1 MVQIKAERYET
12 LTDWLR
18 AQARGITQP
27 VARVLHQWGVHP
39 NLVTLLGF
47 LGCVGAASVVAMGH
61 ARVGGVLLGF
71 AASLDAFDG
80 ALARLAGVDGRF
92 GAFFDSTLDRLSDSA
107 VILGILWWQLP
118 TADPTMVLLLFL
130 LLLGAVMVSYTRAR
144 AEGAGYSC
152 KVGLL
157 TRVPRV
163 AVLVWG
169 LILGLIRPMVILMV
183 VLSWF
188 TVLQRILYVYKAA
201 QHET

>member
-1 MVQIKAERYET
+1 MAQLKAERYET

-18 AQARGITQP
+18 TEAKVITYP
-27 VARVLHQWGVHP
+27 VARVLHRWGVHP

-47 LGCVGAASVVAMGH
+47 LGCGGAAVVVALGH
-61 ARVGGVLLGF
+61 ARLGGAILIL

-80 ALARLAGVDGRF
+80 ALARFAGVDSRF
-92 GAFFDSTLDRLSDSA
+92 GAFFDSTLDRLSDGA
-107 VILGILWWQLP
+107 VILGILWWQMP
-118 TADPTMVLLLFL
+118 TAGPAMAPLLFL

-163 AVLVWG
+163 VMLVWG
-169 LILGLIRPMVILMV
+169 LISGWIFPMVIVMV

-188 TVLQRILYVYKAA
+188 TVLQRILSVYKAS

>member
-1 MVQIKAERYET
+1 MAQLKAERYET

-18 AQARGITQP
+18 TQAKVITYP

-47 LGCVGAASVVAMGH
+47 LGCAGAAGVVAMGY
-61 ARVGGVLLGF
+61 ARVGGVLLAL

-80 ALARLAGVDGRF
+80 ALARFAGVDSRF
-92 GAFFDSTLDRLSDSA
+92 GAFFDSTLDRLSDGA

-118 TADPTMVLLLFL
+118 TADPVMAPLLFL

-144 AEGAGYSC
+144 AEGAGFSC

-163 AVLVWG
+163 VLLTWG
-169 LILGLIRPMVILMV
+169 LISGWIFPMVIVMV

-188 TVLQRILYVYKAA
+188 TVFQRILYVYRASR
-201 QHET
+201 QDS

>member
-1 MVQIKAERYET
+1 MAQIEAERYET

-27 VARVLHQWGVHP
+27 VARVLHRWGVHP

-47 LGCVGAASVVAMGH
+47 LGCAGAAVVVALGR
-61 ARVGGVLLGF
+61 ARLGGALLIL

-80 ALARLAGVDGRF
+80 ALARFAGRDSRF

-118 TADPTMVLLLFL
+118 TAGPWLVMLLFL

-163 AVLVWG
+163 MMLVWG
-169 LILGLIRPMVILMV
+169 LISGWIYPMVIVMV

-188 TVLQRILYVYKAA
+188 TVLQRILFVYRAS
-201 QHET
+201 QQDS

>member
-1 MVQIKAERYET
+1 MAQIEAERYET

-18 AQARGITQP
+18 AQAQGLTQP

-47 LGCVGAASVVAMGH
+47 LGCAGAAGVVAMGH
-61 ARVGGVLLGF
+61 ARVGGVLLAL

-80 ALARLAGVDGRF
+80 ALARFAGVDSRF
-92 GAFFDSTLDRLSDSA
+92 GAFLDSTLDRLSDGA

-118 TADPTMVLLLFL
+118 TVDPVMALLLFL
-130 LLLGAVMVSYTRAR
+130 LLLGAVMVSYPRAR

-163 AVLVWG
+163 AMLVWG
-169 LILGLIRPMVILMV
+169 LILGWIRPMIILMV

-188 TVLQRILYVYKAA
+188 TVLQRILHVYRVA
-201 QHET
+201 QQDA